1 MNLAVNNPTPGR
13 RCFCSRKPRPF
24 RIGLHE
30 QNRFHMFLF
39 VFFLVIEAAAAAA
52 LSQPA
57 EAVSQLWPQQFN
69 AATSLHVA
77 HAAASLADDGIIRI
91 ANALSLQSSVNLLE
105 HVNSALPEAL
115 AASADTA
122 AFEVDDVY
130 VSYFGDVLR
139 RDSEDGIRRRHDL
152 KLAISRPPVADAV
165 DELLATLGPTI
176 AECLGPDAV
185 LHECAALI
193 SDPQAPQQPFHPDTP
208 YRSEQGLAVLTSFIA
223 LQPVDES
230 MGPTKFVPQSHTA
243 AAHEAFNSAETK
255 LAMLLRRPTWRGVLD
270 TGEATLFDSR
280 LIHCGGANESPR
292 RRVLFYIS
300 FRAKEASAPPG
311 TLLYDLRGRYSLSRS
326 KSDGVSWALQDSHG
340 ATHWCHGEPSN
351 RPDRMGAEP

>member
-1 MNLAVNNPTPGR
+1 M
-13 RCFCSRKPRPF
+13 
-24 RIGLHE
+24 I
-30 QNRFHMFLF
+30 
-39 VFFLVIEAAAAAA
+39 FLVIEAAAAA
-52 LSQPA
+52 LTQPA

-91 ANALSLQSSVNLLE
+91 ANALSLQSSVKLLE

-208 YRSEQGLAVLTSFIA
+208 YRSEQGLAVLTAFI
-223 LQPVDES
+223 VI
-230 MGPTKFVPQSHTA
+230 GTVHTL
-243 AAHEAFNSAETK
+243 N
-255 LAMLLRRPTWRGVLD
+255 
-270 TGEATLFDSR
+270 
-280 LIHCGGANESPR
+280 
-292 RRVLFYIS
+292 
-300 FRAKEASAPPG
+300 
-311 TLLYDLRGRYSLSRS
+311 
-326 KSDGVSWALQDSHG
+326 
-340 ATHWCHGEPSN
+340 
-351 RPDRMGAEP
+351 

>member
-1 MNLAVNNPTPGR
+1 M
-13 RCFCSRKPRPF
+13 
-24 RIGLHE
+24 
-30 QNRFHMFLF
+30 
-39 VFFLVIEAAAAAA
+39 
-52 LSQPA
+52 
-57 EAVSQLWPQQFN
+57 SQLWPQQFN

-91 ANALSLQSSVNLLE
+91 ANALSLQSSVKLLE

-208 YRSEQGLAVLTSFIA
+208 YRSEQGLAVLTVIA
-223 LQPVDES
+223 D
-230 MGPTKFVPQSHTA
+230 F
-243 AAHEAFNSAETK
+243 
-255 LAMLLRRPTWRGVLD
+255 
-270 TGEATLFDSR
+270 
-280 LIHCGGANESPR
+280 
-292 RRVLFYIS
+292 
-300 FRAKEASAPPG
+300 
-311 TLLYDLRGRYSLSRS
+311 
-326 KSDGVSWALQDSHG
+326 
-340 ATHWCHGEPSN
+340 
-351 RPDRMGAEP
+351 MGAIGSGTGILLAVTTIYQYIEMFVKENGQDNALSVFF

>member
-1 MNLAVNNPTPGR
+1 MR
-13 RCFCSRKPRPF
+13 R
-24 RIGLHE
+24 I
-30 QNRFHMFLF
+30 
-39 VFFLVIEAAAAAA
+39 VVLVIEAAAAA
-52 LSQPA
+52 
-57 EAVSQLWPQQFN
+57 VSQNLWPQQFN

-91 ANALSLQSSVNLLE
+91 ANALSLQSSVKLLE

-208 YRSEQGLAVLTSFIA
+208 YRSEQGLAVLTAFI
-223 LQPVDES
+223 VI
-230 MGPTKFVPQSHTA
+230 GTVHTL
-243 AAHEAFNSAETK
+243 N
-255 LAMLLRRPTWRGVLD
+255 
-270 TGEATLFDSR
+270 
-280 LIHCGGANESPR
+280 
-292 RRVLFYIS
+292 
-300 FRAKEASAPPG
+300 
-311 TLLYDLRGRYSLSRS
+311 
-326 KSDGVSWALQDSHG
+326 
-340 ATHWCHGEPSN
+340 
-351 RPDRMGAEP
+351 

>member
-1 MNLAVNNPTPGR
+1 MTGNSHGNLGR
-13 RCFCSRKPRPF
+13 FRSICILFACSCFYSM
-24 RIGLHE
+24 I
-30 QNRFHMFLF
+30 
-39 VFFLVIEAAAAAA
+39 FLVIEAAAAA
-52 LSQPA
+52 LTQPA

-91 ANALSLQSSVNLLE
+91 ANALSLQSSVKLLE

-208 YRSEQGLAVLTSFIA
+208 YRSEQGLAVLTAFIA

-351 RPDRMGAEP
+351 RPDRVGAEP

>member
-1 MNLAVNNPTPGR
+1 MTGKSHGNLGRFGSICMYINPDV
-13 RCFCSRKPRPF
+13 CFYSM
-24 RIGLHE
+24 I
-30 QNRFHMFLF
+30 
-39 VFFLVIEAAAAAA
+39 FLVIEAAAAA
-52 LSQPA
+52 LTQPA

-91 ANALSLQSSVNLLE
+91 ANALSLQSSVKLLE

-208 YRSEQGLAVLTSFIA
+208 YRSEQGLAVLTAFICSRSTSPWVRPSLYRSRTRPPHTRPSTRPRPSSPCCSA
-223 LQPVDES
+223 
-230 MGPTKFVPQSHTA
+230 GP
-243 AAHEAFNSAETK
+243 
-255 LAMLLRRPTWRGVLD
+255 RGAVSS
-270 TGEATLFDSR
+270 TQA
-280 LIHCGGANESPR
+280 R
-292 RRVLFYIS
+292 RRSSTRV
-300 FRAKEASAPPG
+300 
-311 TLLYDLRGRYSLSRS
+311 
-326 KSDGVSWALQDSHG
+326 
-340 ATHWCHGEPSN
+340 
-351 RPDRMGAEP
+351 

>member
-1 MNLAVNNPTPGR
+1 M
-13 RCFCSRKPRPF
+13 
-24 RIGLHE
+24 
-30 QNRFHMFLF
+30 
-39 VFFLVIEAAAAAA
+39 
-52 LSQPA
+52 
-57 EAVSQLWPQQFN
+57 
-69 AATSLHVA
+69 
-77 HAAASLADDGIIRI
+77 
-91 ANALSLQSSVNLLE
+91 
-105 HVNSALPEAL
+105 SARA
-115 AASADTA
+115 
-122 AFEVDDVY
+122 
-130 VSYFGDVLR
+130 R
-139 RDSEDGIRRRHDL
+139 
-152 KLAISRPPVADAV
+152 
-165 DELLATLGPTI
+165 
-176 AECLGPDAV
+176 
-185 LHECAALI
+185 
-193 SDPQAPQQPFHPDTP
+193 
-208 YRSEQGLAVLTSFIA
+208 A

-326 KSDGVSWALQDSHG
+326 KSDGGSWALQDSHG

-351 RPDRMGAEP
+351 RPDRVGAEP

>member
-1 MNLAVNNPTPGR
+1 M
-13 RCFCSRKPRPF
+13 
-24 RIGLHE
+24 I
-30 QNRFHMFLF
+30 
-39 VFFLVIEAAAAAA
+39 FLVIEAAAAA
-52 LSQPA
+52 LTQPA

-69 AATSLHVA
+69 SATSLHVA

-91 ANALSLQSSVNLLE
+91 ANALSLQSSVKLLE

-193 SDPQAPQQPFHPDTP
+193 SDPQAPQQPFHPDHHP
-208 YRSEQGLAVLTSFIA
+208 
-223 LQPVDES
+223 P
-230 MGPTKFVPQSHTA
+230 
-243 AAHEAFNSAETK
+243 
-255 LAMLLRRPTWRGVLD
+255 LLG
-270 TGEATLFDSR
+270 
-280 LIHCGGANESPR
+280 
-292 RRVLFYIS
+292 
-300 FRAKEASAPPG
+300 
-311 TLLYDLRGRYSLSRS
+311 
-326 KSDGVSWALQDSHG
+326 
-340 ATHWCHGEPSN
+340 
-351 RPDRMGAEP
+351 

>member
-1 MNLAVNNPTPGR
+1 MTSCAVTVR
-13 RCFCSRKPRPF
+13 T
-24 RIGLHE
+24 E
-30 QNRFHMFLF
+30 F
-39 VFFLVIEAAAAAA
+39 VDDTISSLR
-52 LSQPA
+52 SQ
-57 EAVSQLWPQQFN
+57 
-69 AATSLHVA
+69 
-77 HAAASLADDGIIRI
+77 G
-91 ANALSLQSSVNLLE
+91 LQSRMLSTSCWPRSGRPLPNVRGQMPCYT
-105 HVNSALPEAL
+105 SA
-115 AASADTA
+115 
-122 AFEVDDVY
+122 
-130 VSYFGDVLR
+130 R
-139 RDSEDGIRRRHDL
+139 RSSPTHKRRS
-152 KLAISRPPVADAV
+152 SRFIQTRPIGRNRGWLCSPP
-165 DELLATLGPTI
+165 L
-176 AECLGPDAV
+176 
-185 LHECAALI
+185 
-193 SDPQAPQQPFHPDTP
+193 
-208 YRSEQGLAVLTSFIA
+208 A

-326 KSDGVSWALQDSHG
+326 KSDGGSWALQDSHG

-351 RPDRMGAEP
+351 RPDRVGAEP

>member
-1 MNLAVNNPTPGR
+1 VLRHLLLPPAPRRPACGGARQLQLAG
-13 RCFCSRKPRPF
+13 
-24 RIGLHE
+24 
-30 QNRFHMFLF
+30 
-39 VFFLVIEAAAAAA
+39 AAYLPLLSTWQAVGFARA
-52 LSQPA
+52 LSDTQA
-57 EAVSQLWPQQFN
+57 AMTEATLQRVLAPGDDG
-69 AATSLHVA
+69 AI
-77 HAAASLADDGIIRI
+77 ASLFQA
-91 ANALSLQSSVNLLE
+91 
-105 HVNSALPEAL
+105 
-115 AASADTA
+115 
-122 AFEVDDVY
+122 
-130 VSYFGDVLR
+130 
-139 RDSEDGIRRRHDL
+139 
-152 KLAISRPPVADAV
+152 
-165 DELLATLGPTI
+165 LGPTI

-208 YRSEQGLAVLTSFIA
+208 YRSEQGLAVLTAFIA

-326 KSDGVSWALQDSHG
+326 KSDGGSWALQDSHG

-351 RPDRMGAEP
+351 RPDRVGAEP